1 MMPIGDPLDKF
12 FYPTLT
18 LMIDTYI
25 FAERNGSYDARNIA
39 ALPVQTDQLCGSP
52 DVVQY
57 LWSYGCHVTEVVT
70 QFERETEENKC
81 M

>member
-1 MMPIGDPLDKF
+1 MDYLHVHADNPWYNYDMLLF
-12 FYPTLT
+12 
-18 LMIDTYI
+18 
-25 FAERNGSYDARNIA
+25 FAERDGSYDPSNIA

-52 DVVQY
+52 DAVQY

>member
-1 MMPIGDPLDKF
+1 MFLICIDFTAK
-12 FYPTLT
+12 YK
-18 LMIDTYI
+18 IDTCI
-25 FAERNGSYDARNIA
+25 FAESNGSYDPRNIA
-39 ALPVQTDQLCGSP
+39 VLPVQTDQLCSSP
-52 DVVQY
+52 DAVQY